1 MQDKKRMRV
10 SDEEITLLN
19 AAFADN
25 EELLIAIRNVFFGI
39 ATESEKMY
47 VQSVFDGNESL
58 KKLMHKMFFP
68 TISGEIPIGQTI
80 DLWLT
85 LECKDKTDEEVE
97 SQLIARQKLIDH
109 IKKSLALLD
118 DVSGETVNLGVT
130 VKTKKE
136 TVLARTHFVQHIEG
150 VLMQIKL
157 LAGQK
162 NETPEE
168 IKAKLAQNSS
178 K

>member
-1 MQDKKRMRV
+1 MRV

-58 KKLMHKMFFP
+58 KSLCTNVFP

-97 SQLIARQKLIDH
+97 SQLIARQK
-109 IKKSLALLD
+109 
-118 DVSGETVNLGVT
+118 TY
-130 VKTKKE
+130 
-136 TVLARTHFVQHIEG
+136 
-150 VLMQIKL
+150 
-157 LAGQK
+157 
-162 NETPEE
+162 
-168 IKAKLAQNSS
+168 
-178 K
+178 